1 MKPLTRGI
9 YTARLAL
16 GPPDLAAS
24 LALRQLCFRTGRG
37 LGGAASDNDRF
48 DTACQHIMVTSAEV
62 MVAGFRVQVFDK
74 GQSLSGSYAA
84 QFYDLTRFQA
94 QPGPLVE
101 MGRFCLHP
109 AHADP
114 DILRLAWA
122 ALTRLVD
129 AAQAMM
135 LFGCTSFD
143 GADPARHLPA
153 FGYLVHHH
161 LGPVTLR
168 PDRTAAAS
176 IDLTALPDPGPVPP
190 LPALLRTYLAM
201 GGWVSDHAVLDHDLD
216 TVHVFTALDLA
227 AIPPARA
234 RALRALAQTG

>member
-16 GPPDLAAS
+16 SPTDLAAS
-24 LALRQLCFRTGRG
+24 LALRQLCFRAGRR
-37 LGGAASDNDRF
+37 LPGAASDNDSF
-48 DTACQHIMVTSAEV
+48 DTACQHMMVTAGDDL
-62 MVAGFRVQVFDK
+62 VAGFRVQVFDK
-74 GQSLSGSYAA
+74 GQSLSDSYAA

-101 MGRFCLHP
+101 IGRFCLHP

-129 AAQAMM
+129 AAQASM
-135 LFGCTSFD
+135 LFGCSSFD

-153 FGYLVHHH
+153 LAYLARHH

-176 IDLTALPDPGPVPP
+176 IDLRALPDPGPVPP

-201 GGWVSDHAVLDHDLD
+201 GGWVSDHAVVDHDLD
-216 TVHVFTALDLA
+216 TMHVFTALDLA

-234 RALRALAQTG
+234 RALRALAQSG